1 MKHYL
6 GGSISPPVTMFLT
19 SINVMLLLSR
29 PHHQGGPHRK
39 QHLVSIPMQRN
50 DVVDKLHAGLNCHN
64 KSSEFCRSVCN
75 TTTATFYEAICIQFF
90 FWNCKHML
98 MQYLL
103 YFWVHTAVTQYSI
116 FIILIYSEYNF
127 SINTGFHDD
136 SNSCCVFSTFH
147 EICR

>member
-50 DVVDKLHAGLNCHN
+50 DVVDKLHAGLNSH

-75 TTTATFYEAICIQFF
+75 TTTATFYEAIYIQVF
-90 FWNCKHML
+90 
-98 MQYLL
+98 YGI
-103 YFWVHTAVTQYSI
+103 VV
-116 FIILIYSEYNF
+116 LIVF
-127 SINTGFHDD
+127 LGTHR
-136 SNSCCVFSTFH
+136 SNPV
-147 EICR
+147 

>member
-29 PHHQGGPHRK
+29 PHHQGGPQRRK

-50 DVVDKLHAGLNCHN
+50 DVVDKLHAGLNSH

-75 TTTATFYEAICIQFF
+75 TTTATFYEAIYIQF
-90 FWNCKHML
+90 FWNCKHIH

-103 YFWVHTAVTQYSI
+103 YFWVHTAVAQYII

-136 SNSCCVFSTFH
+136 SNSCCVFSFS
-147 EICR
+147 

>member
-50 DVVDKLHAGLNCHN
+50 DVVDKLHVGLDCH
-64 KSSEFCRSVCN
+64 KSSEFCRSVLLQQLHSMKLFTYSFFGIVNIYICSTYFIFGYTPQQPSIVYSLFLSIQN
-75 TTTATFYEAICIQFF
+75 TISQSTLAFTTTQIPVVFF
-90 FWNCKHML
+90 
-98 MQYLL
+98 LL
-103 YFWVHTAVTQYSI
+103 
-116 FIILIYSEYNF
+116 FIK
-127 SINTGFHDD
+127 
-136 SNSCCVFSTFH
+136 CVD
-147 EICR
+147 EQC